1 LIAQPGWGKDR
12 GAIEQEEVAMGF
24 KTGLLVG
31 FGIGYVLG
39 TKAGRERYEELKASW
54 EQFVGKPTVQSVVD
68 TGKQVVQAGKDRTL
82 KAVEKAGDNVKD
94 ALEGEGTASTST
106 SSSSSSR
113 SSRGSSKRSTSSS

>member
-1 LIAQPGWGKDR
+1 
-12 GAIEQEEVAMGF
+12 MGF

-31 FGIGYVLG
+31 FGVGYVLG

-54 EQFVGKPTVQSVVD
+54 EQFVGKPTVQTVVD

-94 ALEGEGTASTST
+94 RIEGGDTTTST
-106 SSSSSSR
+106 
-113 SSRGSSKRSTSSS
+113 TS